1 MGTTA
6 WGLGGCSG
14 GWVPKR
20 PIILSR
26 GGGDTMGP
34 GGTEPAAGLTQH
46 RGGPPSLPALLVL
59 LLLLT
64 KPWGLPCCWVWS
76 VCALFCEVDT
86 GRLCAPGRVCTD
98 GSVWAFTSE
107 PAQPVG
113 THPTRA
119 LWEAGWR
126 VVRPSGFEIGLTRVT
141 TSVPRLLGGGSR
153 RDQS

>member
-1 MGTTA
+1 M
-6 WGLGGCSG
+6 
-14 GWVPKR
+14 PKR

-34 GGTEPAAGLTQH
+34 EGTEPAAGLAQH
-46 RGGPPSLPALLVL
+46 RGGPAPLVL

-64 KPWGLPCCWVWS
+64 KPWGLQCCWFWS
-76 VCALFCEVDT
+76 FCALFCEVDT

-98 GSVWAFTSE
+98 GSVWALTSE
-107 PAQPVG
+107 PAQAVG
-113 THPTRA
+113 THPIGA

-126 VVRPSGFEIGLTRVT
+126 VVKPSGFEIGLTRVT
-141 TSVPRLLGGGSR
+141 TSVPPLLGGGSR